1 MEILARLKTNKF
13 LEDIM
18 LKEFLSDI
26 ISVEDVLLV
35 VKSNGATSEMRRNS
49 LNIRQKDQWITI
61 GDNDGPCHMHVNPY
75 MIKHA
80 EFVMEEK
87 PERISFSVRFFDDN
101 NERVL
106 GCFFTK
112 MYDENK
118 NLKIE
123 RKKLYDGLLA
133 KYGQKIEIK
142 KLMSS

>member
-1 MEILARLKTNKF
+1 MEILARLKTSKF
-13 LEDIM
+13 LEDMM
-18 LKEFLSDI
+18 LKELLSDI
-26 ISVEDVLLV
+26 ISVDDVLLV
-35 VKSNGATSEMRRNS
+35 VKSNGATSEMRSNS
-49 LNIRQKDQWITI
+49 LNVKQKDQWITI
-61 GDNDGPCHMHVNPY
+61 GDNDGPCHMHINHY

-118 NLKIE
+118 NLKLE
-123 RKKLYDGLLA
+123 RKKLYDNLLE
-133 KYGQKIEIK
+133 KYGQMIEIK
-142 KLMSS
+142 KLMRT